1 MGLLNFLKSLISG
14 SKLQCPGCGTMG
26 AQQGPEGKIH
36 CKNPSCSYFDPGSG
50 KTGRQTRGGTSLPT
64 EGSFRPT
71 EPVTIRYRN
80 FAGQDRVFEAERK
93 SMVRKGNHLVGKV
106 APRGGEDRFVARSH
120 PKSRGTGSTTP
131 AKSCSGSVLAE
142 PARTAGPRLSQ
153 KNMVR
158 VRRCM
163 KRFVRSIRIGNLA
176 WRRTTPEWAPMT

>member
-26 AQQGPEGKIH
+26 AQQGPEGKVH

-106 APRGGEDRFVARSH
+106 APRGAKIALSRDRIQNLGEVEARLPQRVAPGQSWPNQRERQVLGYH
-120 PKSRGTGSTTP
+120 KKHGTSSP
-131 AKSCSGSVLAE
+131 LYEKVRAKY
-142 PARTAGPRLSQ
+142 P
-153 KNMVR
+153 N
-158 VRRCM
+158 
-163 KRFVRSIRIGNLA
+163 
-176 WRRTTPEWAPMT
+176 W